1 MTPRF
6 YSLWSINAPLE
17 ERRLCAQLDLL
28 RSLGFDGAVFH
39 PRFYPNNPPYL
50 GDQYMAI
57 LSRTILH
64 AKSIGMEFWI
74 YDEDGWPSGTVGGQL
89 LKRCPQN
96 RQQWAD
102 LTTEPPTDT
111 LGSFEHQG
119 QRWHLARR
127 HGSGVDYLNPDLA
140 LHFLELTHERYRVG
154 LEREAF
160 EYVTTFFCDEP
171 EFGLGHAY
179 DHLSPHGSI
188 PWTPQLPELYFKR
201 HGRPLN
207 ADLPL
212 LFFAGDGAAEAR
224 VRFWELL
231 TDIFCQAFLD
241 PIDQWCHR
249 HGKRF
254 TAHVKG
260 EEHPLF
266 QVPMVGSCHQV
277 FQHLA
282 LPGIDALERFPSNHF
297 FPRQV
302 ASAAQQFG
310 NGDCMT
316 VKAFGGAG
324 WGATPANLEH
334 YLQWLVGHGINHVVL
349 HLFPIRALTTR
360 AFIHDWPT
368 SMPAPTK
375 SIGTMLSLT

>member
-1 MTPRF
+1 MNLRF

-17 ERRLCAQLDLL
+17 ELKLCEQLDLL
-28 RSLGFDGAVFH
+28 RRLGFDGAVFH
-39 PRFYPNNPPYL
+39 PRFYPNVPPYL
-50 GDQYMAI
+50 SDQYMAV
-57 LSRTILH
+57 LSRIILH

-89 LKRCPQN
+89 LKLHPQD

-102 LTTEPPTDT
+102 LVTDAPQDS
-111 LGSFEHQG
+111 LASFEIAG
-119 QRWHLARR
+119 KRWHLARR
-127 HGSGVDYLNPDLA
+127 HGTGVDYLNPDLA
-140 LHFLELTHERYRVG
+140 KHFLQMTHERYRQG
-154 LEREAF
+154 LEPAAF
-160 EYVTTFFCDEP
+160 EHVSTFFCDEP

-179 DHLSPHGSI
+179 DHLSPNGSI
-188 PWTPQLPELYFKR
+188 PWTPQLPHRYQERY
-201 HGRPLN
+201 GQPLD
-207 ADLPL
+207 AVLPL
-212 LFFAGDGAAEAR
+212 LFFPGEGSRQAR
-224 VRFWELL
+224 VQFWELL
-231 TDIFCQAFLD
+231 TDLFCQAFID

-277 FQHLA
+277 FQHLG

-310 NGDCMT
+310 NGDCMAE
-316 VKAFGGAG
+316 AFGAHG
-324 WGATPANLEH
+324 WGSDP
-334 YLQWLVGHGINHVVL
+334 
-349 HLFPIRALTTR
+349 R
-360 AFIHDWPT
+360 
-368 SMPAPTK
+368 
-375 SIGTMLSLT
+375 